1 MQKKKSKV
9 FEDYIED
16 LNEIVKKMESDN
28 MNLEDMIKSYED
40 GMKLINVCSN
50 ELVEEEKRV
59 KVLIEKNNKIIE
71 KDIEK

>member
-1 MQKKKSKV
+1 MQKKNSKV

-50 ELVEEEKRV
+50 ELVEAEKRV

>member
-50 ELVEEEKRV
+50 ELVEVEKRV

>member
-1 MQKKKSKV
+1 MQKKKSKA
-9 FEDYIED
+9 FENYIED
-16 LNEIVKKMESDN
+16 LNKIVKKMESDN

-40 GMKLINVCSN
+40 GMKLINICSN
-50 ELVEEEKRV
+50 ELVEVEERV

>member
-1 MQKKKSKV
+1 MQKKKSKA

-16 LNEIVKKMESDN
+16 LNKIVKKMESND

-40 GMKLINVCSN
+40 GMKLINTCSN
-50 ELVEEEKRV
+50 ELVEVEKRV

-71 KDIEK
+71 KDIEE

>member
-50 ELVEEEKRV
+50 ELVEAEKRV

>member
-1 MQKKKSKV
+1 MQKKKIKRI
-9 FEDYIED
+9 EDYIED

-50 ELVEEEKRV
+50 ELVEVEKRV

>member
-1 MQKKKSKV
+1 MQKKKSKA

-16 LNEIVKKMESDN
+16 LNKIVKKMESDN

-40 GMKLINVCSN
+40 GMKLINICSN
-50 ELVEEEKRV
+50 ELVEVEERV

-71 KDIEK
+71 KDIEE